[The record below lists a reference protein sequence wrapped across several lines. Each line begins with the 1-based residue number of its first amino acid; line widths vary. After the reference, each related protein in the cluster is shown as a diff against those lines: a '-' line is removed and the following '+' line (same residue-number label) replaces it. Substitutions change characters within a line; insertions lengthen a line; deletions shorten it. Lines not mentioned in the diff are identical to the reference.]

1 MKEVMQYI
9 ELIPEFKPVISEV
22 FKNLAMYEEEWEQ
35 FTSFFVKNTV
45 KNKVAIYKG
54 FIDEGISE
62 EHALALT
69 INSTTELQKGVQQYQ
84 SKVKSTKG
92 AN

>member
-9 ELIPEFKPVISEV
+9 ELIPEFKPVINGV

-69 INSTTELQKGVQQYQ
+69 INSMSELQKGVQQYQ